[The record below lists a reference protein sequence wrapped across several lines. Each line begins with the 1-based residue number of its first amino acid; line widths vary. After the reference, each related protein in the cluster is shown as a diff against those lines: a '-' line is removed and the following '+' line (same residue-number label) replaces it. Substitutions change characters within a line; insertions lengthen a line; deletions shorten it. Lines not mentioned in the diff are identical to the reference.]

1 MHKPVFVLGEYWS
14 EQAEREGKPFAGP
27 DESLLMGLLK
37 QSGIDPRECHFTSVF
52 NRRPS
57 GNRVEAFC
65 GPKANGIPDYRPIFA
80 GKYVRAEFQPELDRL
95 AAELDRAR
103 PNVVLAL
110 GNTAL
115 WAMSK
120 KSGIKKYRG
129 SPLPS
134 HCNRWKV
141 LPTWSMSSVMR
152 QWELRVIVLADFSKA
167 RAESF
172 SPELERPRRYIYLE
186 PSLSDIE
193 DFYHEYLVH
202 SPFVS
207 CDIETKQGTITEVGY
222 ATADG
227 RRAIVIPFYSR
238 AATDGNYWD
247 TLSDERRAWRWV
259 RRINAEKPLI
269 GQNFA
274 YDMNYFWRTVGIPCP
289 RFLGDTMLLHHSLQ
303 PEMEKGLGFLG
314 SIYTNEPSWKFMR
327 TDHDQLKKGDE

>member
-37 QSGIDPRECHFTSVF
+37 QAGIDPKECYFSSVF

-65 GPKANGIPDYRPIFA
+65 GPKSEGIAGYRPLFS

-95 AAELDRAR
+95 TDELDRVR

-134 HCNRWKV
+134 HCNQYKV
-141 LPTWSMSSVMR
+141 LPTWPMSSVMR
-152 QWELRVIVLADFSKA
+152 QWELRVVVLADFSKA

-172 SPELERPRRYIYLE
+172 SSELERPRRYIYLE
-186 PSLSDIE
+186 PSLQDIA
-193 DFYHEYLVH
+193 DFYEEYLAP
-202 SPFVS
+202 SPFLG
-207 CDIETKQGTITEVGY
+207 CDIETKRGTITEVGY
-222 ATADG
+222 STCDG

-238 AATDGNYWD
+238 SASDGNYWD
-247 TLSDERRAWRWV
+247 TLSEERLAWRWV

-289 RFLGDTMLLHHSLQ
+289 HFLGDTMLLHHSLQ

>member
-14 EQAEREGKPFAGP
+14 EQAEREGKPFAGA
-27 DESLLMGLLK
+27 DESILMGLLK
-37 QSGIDPRECHFTSVF
+37 QAGIDPAECHFTTVF
-52 NRRPS
+52 HKRPS
-57 GNRVEAFC
+57 GNRVESFC
-65 GPKANGIPDYRPIFA
+65 GPKTSGIPGYRPLFL

-95 AAELDRAR
+95 AEELERAQ

-134 HCNRWKV
+134 HCGRYKV
-141 LPTWSMSSVMR
+141 LPTWTTSSVMR
-152 QWELRVIVLADFSKA
+152 QWELRAITLADFSKA
-167 RAESF
+167 RAES
-172 SPELERPRRYIYLE
+172 SSAELNRPRRYIYME
-186 PSLSDIE
+186 PSLEDIA
-193 DFYHEYLVH
+193 DFYAEHLAP
-202 SPFVS
+202 SPFLS

-222 ATADG
+222 STADG
-227 RRAIVIPFYSR
+227 RYAIVIPFYSR
-238 AATDGNYWD
+238 LASDGNYWD
-247 TLSDERRAWRWV
+247 TLSDERRAWQWV

-269 GQNFA
+269 GQNFS

-289 RFLGDTMLLHHSLQ
+289 HFLGDTMLLHHSLQ